1 MTWSVS
7 CIYFWKVPQN
17 IWFEKSPKE
26 DWSSRNNRSFQPW
39 MLRKWS
45 KNYMEWWSRLKIFPW
60 IFGKSFFIKDWTHQS
75 ENMAFQRLLFLPL
88 GHLPSALIFKIS
100 KSKFWYIS
108 IIGNIFS
115 ETYKIFVHYTKIS
128 TVALNLTKA
137 EDMLQC

>member
-1 MTWSVS
+1 MRTFGKGIDYLSIRQLIYNADWGHSNWPIFSKCVKRSFLQGSIILTWSVS

-75 ENMAFQRLLFLPL
+75 ENMAFQRFFCHSGICQVL
-88 GHLPSALIFKIS
+88 
-100 KSKFWYIS
+100 
-108 IIGNIFS
+108 
-115 ETYKIFVHYTKIS
+115 
-128 TVALNLTKA
+128 
-137 EDMLQC
+137 